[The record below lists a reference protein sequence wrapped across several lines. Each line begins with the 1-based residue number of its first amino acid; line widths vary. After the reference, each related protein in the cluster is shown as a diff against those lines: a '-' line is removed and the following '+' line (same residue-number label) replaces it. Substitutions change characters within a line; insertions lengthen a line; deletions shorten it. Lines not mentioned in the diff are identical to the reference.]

1 MGGVLWGCVSAL
13 CLGSADFMARFGTRA
28 LGARSVYLFVLA
40 VGAAALTVVVV
51 ASGAPL
57 VWSPAGYAL
66 SALHGLSVVVMS
78 VLLYTA
84 LARGPISMVA
94 PIVAAHPVLV
104 LAFAFA
110 TGQRPSLAQWLAMA
124 AIVAGV
130 IAVARYARPG
140 PSDAGASRPG
150 LKTATPPEEEHRGDS
165 RGSVVDSRR
174 SRASS
179 PGRESATPS
188 RKEHPE
194 RMRVGA
200 ACSRQSLAEPVFG
213 ESGGGNPRKAGGSG
227 KLHASEDSAAR
238 RTTLLIATGASAAYA
253 LIIISGQAAVPLMGE
268 LQTTWVGRLV
278 GLAALL
284 ALFAVR
290 RERPRCERSWLPFL
304 LLLGLLDT
312 SGYLALFAGSTGLH
326 PEATAVAAS
335 TFGVVT
341 VVLARV
347 ILREPIAWR
356 QWGAI
361 ALVFSGVATL
371 AGAGT

>member
-1 MGGVLWGCVSAL
+1 MGGVLWGCLSAL

-28 LGARSVYLFVLA
+28 LGARSVYLVVLA
-40 VGAAALTVVVV
+40 VGGTALTVVVL
-51 ASGAPL
+51 ASGTPI
-57 VWSPAGYAL
+57 VRSPPGLAL

-130 IAVARYARPG
+130 VAVARFARAG
-140 PSDAGASRPG
+140 PSEADASQAGWRRT
-150 LKTATPPEEEHRGDS
+150 TAPRGEALCGDS
-165 RGSVVDSRR
+165 GARVVDSRH
-174 SRASS
+174 SAKSVPAKAGS
-179 PGRESATPS
+179 GNPRES
-188 RKEHPE
+188 K
-194 RMRVGA
+194 G
-200 ACSRQSLAEPVFG
+200 FG
-213 ESGGGNPRKAGGSG
+213 ESLS
-227 KLHASEDSAAR
+227 SEDPAAR
-238 RTTLLIATGASAAYA
+238 RTTLVIAAGASVAHA
-253 LIIISGQAAVPLMGE
+253 LIIISGQAAVPYMGE
-268 LQTTWVGRLV
+268 LQTTWIGRLT
-278 GLAALL
+278 GLLALL

-312 SGYLALFAGSTGLH
+312 SGYLALFAGSTGPH

-341 VVLARV
+341 VVLARLV
-347 ILREPIAWR
+347 LREPITWR

-361 ALVFSGVATL
+361 ALVFSGVAAL
-371 AGAGT
+371 AGAGA

>member
-1 MGGVLWGCVSAL
+1 MGGVLWGCLSAL

-28 LGARSVYLFVLA
+28 FGARSVYLVVLA
-40 VGAAALTVVVV
+40 IGGTLLTVAVL
-51 ASGAPL
+51 ASGTPI
-57 VWSPAGYAL
+57 VWSPPGLAL
-66 SALHGLSVVVMS
+66 SALHGVSVVVMS

-110 TGQRPSLAQWLAMA
+110 TGQRPSLGQWLAMA

-130 IAVARYARPG
+130 IAVARYARPN
-140 PSDAGASRPG
+140 PSEADASQSGWRTTAPPG
-150 LKTATPPEEEHRGDS
+150 EELS
-165 RGSVVDSRR
+165 ANPRGSIVDSR
-174 SRASS
+174 
-179 PGRESATPS
+179 
-188 RKEHPE
+188 HF
-194 RMRVGA
+194 
-200 ACSRQSLAEPVFG
+200 AELVPAKAG
-213 ESGGGNPRKAGGSG
+213 SGNPRKTRGSG
-227 KLHASEDSAAR
+227 ESHASGDLAAR
-238 RTTLLIATGASAAYA
+238 RTTLVIATGASVAHA
-253 LIIISGQAAVPLMGE
+253 LIIISGQAAVPHMGE
-268 LQTTWVGRLV
+268 LQTTWIGRLT

-312 SGYLALFAGSTGLH
+312 GGYLALFTGSTGPH

-341 VVLARV
+341 VVLARIV
-347 ILREPIAWR
+347 LREPITWR
-356 QWGAI
+356 QWSAI
-361 ALVFSGVATL
+361 ALVFGGVAAL
-371 AGAGT
+371 AGTGT

>member
-1 MGGVLWGCVSAL
+1 MGGVLWGCLSAL

-28 LGARSVYLFVLA
+28 LGARSVYLVVLA
-40 VGAAALTVVVV
+40 IGGTALTVVVF
-51 ASGAPL
+51 ASGAPI
-57 VWSPAGYAL
+57 VRSPPGLAL
-66 SALHGLSVVVMS
+66 SALHGVSVVVMS

-110 TGQRPSLAQWLAMA
+110 TGQRPSLGQWLAMA
-124 AIVAGV
+124 AIIAGV
-130 IAVARYARPG
+130 IAVARYARPS
-140 PSDAGASRPG
+140 P
-150 LKTATPPEEEHRGDS
+150 GDS
-165 RGSVVDSRR
+165 SASHASWKTPAPPGKELRGNPLRNVFDSRAD
-174 SRASS
+174 SREKPA
-179 PGRESATPS
+179 P
-188 RKEHPE
+188 
-194 RMRVGA
+194 
-200 ACSRQSLAEPVFG
+200 G
-213 ESGGGNPRKAGGSG
+213 ESGGGDPRNAWDHG
-227 KLHASEDSAAR
+227 KSRASEDLAAP
-238 RTTLLIATGASAAYA
+238 RTTLALATGASVAHA
-253 LIIISGQAAVPLMGE
+253 LIIISGQAAVPYMGE
-268 LQTTWVGRLV
+268 LQTTWVGRIT
-278 GLAALL
+278 GLAVLL
-284 ALFAVR
+284 AVFAVR

-304 LLLGLLDT
+304 LVLGLLDT
-312 SGYLALFAGSTGLH
+312 SGYLALFAGSTGPH

-371 AGAGT
+371 AGAAT

>member
-1 MGGVLWGCVSAL
+1 MGGVLWGCLSAL

-28 LGARSVYLFVLA
+28 LGARSVYLVVLA
-40 VGAAALTVVVV
+40 IGGTVLTVVVFV
-51 ASGAPL
+51 SGTPI
-57 VWSPAGYAL
+57 VRSPPGLAL

-130 IAVARYARPG
+130 VAVARFARAGPG
-140 PSDAGASRPG
+140 EADASRPG
-150 LKTATPPEEEHRGDS
+150 WRTTAS
-165 RGSVVDSRR
+165 RGEALRGGPRARVVDPRD
-174 SRASS
+174 
-179 PGRESATPS
+179 SAKSVPA
-188 RKEHPE
+188 K
-194 RMRVGA
+194 
-200 ACSRQSLAEPVFG
+200 AET
-213 ESGGGNPRKAGGSG
+213 GNPRESKDCGEPLS
-227 KLHASEDSAAR
+227 SEDSAGR
-238 RTTLLIATGASAAYA
+238 QTTLAIAAGASVAHA
-253 LIIISGQAAVPLMGE
+253 LIIISGQAAVPYMGE
-268 LQTTWVGRLV
+268 LQTTWVGRLT
-278 GLAALL
+278 GLVALL

-290 RERPRCERSWLPFL
+290 RERPRFEQSWLPFL

-312 SGYLALFAGSTGLH
+312 SGYLALFAGSTGPH

-341 VVLARV
+341 VVLARIV
-347 ILREPIAWR
+347 LREPITWR

-361 ALVFSGVATL
+361 ALVFSGVAAL
-371 AGAGT
+371 AGAGV